1 MGKGVYRHFYY
12 AKEILIPE
20 FTVLVPHFFFTSS
33 FQSFLF
39 LNFLLCTRIL
49 GLLFSEI
56 ICSFTT
62 NENDFMNNKKQKNQC
77 SNLFGLNR

>member
-1 MGKGVYRHFYY
+1 MGWGGEGGIPPFLLRKGNSDSGIYSFG
-12 AKEILIPE
+12 
-20 FTVLVPHFFFTSS
+20 TSFFFHVIISVL
-33 FQSFLF
+33 LF

-62 NENDFMNNKKQKNQC
+62 NENDFMDNKK
-77 SNLFGLNR
+77 